1 MKIENEI
8 TGEITEAIES
18 IESYVGIR
26 LHICS
31 FEGITDFFAV
41 DVEEK
46 EIITRLN
53 ATTKIL
59 LNIEHTFEDYMKLI
73 SDLDLG
79 LEISGKHKKHW
90 TPKTGEDYFF
100 INSYGE
106 LETHFI
112 EKKEYHWL
120 DQRRYENYNIFPTKE
135 LAEKATNVSKL
146 DRLILLWQYAN
157 DCLFTPDWLDGI
169 QYKYYI
175 IYDSRDKN
183 ACYDYSFRQKSN
195 NIHFETSEQ
204 VKTFIDMYEAEIKEL
219 MNIK

>member
-1 MKIENEI
+1 MKLEYEI
-8 TGEITEAIES
+8 TGILR
-18 IESYVGIR
+18 V
-26 LHICS
+26 
-31 FEGITDFFAV
+31 V
-41 DVEEK
+41 EK
-46 EIITRLN
+46 ETWNVVDLFSNDVKLGEFVFNPKHKSINVELSKNTG
-53 ATTKIL
+53 KIL
-59 LNIEHTFEDYMKLI
+59 GINVTEYLDYMKLI
-73 SDLDLG
+73 ADLG
-79 LEISGKHKKHW
+79 LDVPESYVKHW
-90 TPKTGEDYFF
+90 TPKIGEDYFYIDF
-100 INSYGE
+100 EGKVCPNYIANSGYNE
-106 LETHFI
+106 V
-112 EKKEYHWL
+112 
-120 DQRRYENYNIFPTKE
+120 DQKRYENYNMFPTKE

>member
-8 TGEITEAIES
+8 TGEIADVTG
-18 IESYVGIR
+18 SYVGIR

-204 VKTFIDMYEAEIKEL
+204 VKTFIDIYEAEIKEL